1 MINILKTM
9 KRSNMTQSFK
19 RTLVIFIWLMA
30 VYALFAVLSPNTIV
44 AEAKQPTKVSIC
56 HKTNSETNPYIFMTV
71 SLKGKTNGHEGHSGD
86 IFNVSS
92 PDDCVTNQDPPGSS
106 ETEPNDPPVIQEPSV
121 TPEPSHTPEPSPTSE
136 PSPTPTPTPQYGT
149 TNICHYTGDST
160 TPYEFI
166 QITDD
171 TTYELH
177 ANHTWDIFDV
187 ETPEDC
193 PTSLRKFMLDYAT
206 KFPPLFKK

>member
-1 MINILKTM
+1 MINTRKTM
-9 KRSNMTQSFK
+9 KLTNMTQPTKKTF
-19 RTLVIFIWLMA
+19 VAFIWLMA

-44 AEAKQPTKVSIC
+44 AEAKQPAKVSIC
-56 HKTNSETNPYIFMTV
+56 HKTNSAANPYVFITV

-92 PDDCVTNQDPPGSS
+92 PDDCLNNQDPPGSS
-106 ETEPNDPPVIQEPSV
+106 ETEPNNPPVTQEPSA
-121 TPEPSHTPEPSPTSE
+121 TPEPSFTPEPSS
-136 PSPTPTPTPQYGT
+136 TPTPTPLYAT

-171 TTYELH
+171 AAYELH

-193 PTSLRKFMLDYAT
+193 PTSLRKFMSDYQT
-206 KFPPLFKK
+206 KFIHMIKN